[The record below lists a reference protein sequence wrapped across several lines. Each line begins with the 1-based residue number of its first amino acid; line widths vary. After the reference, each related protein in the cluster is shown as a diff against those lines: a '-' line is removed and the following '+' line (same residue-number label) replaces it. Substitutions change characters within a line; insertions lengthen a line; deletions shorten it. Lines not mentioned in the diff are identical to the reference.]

1 MTDGVIVLELDM
13 PSSPITI
20 VLDMP
25 VREIVP

>member
-1 MTDGVIVLELDM
+1 MADGTIVLELDM

-25 VREIVP
+25 NKVVIP